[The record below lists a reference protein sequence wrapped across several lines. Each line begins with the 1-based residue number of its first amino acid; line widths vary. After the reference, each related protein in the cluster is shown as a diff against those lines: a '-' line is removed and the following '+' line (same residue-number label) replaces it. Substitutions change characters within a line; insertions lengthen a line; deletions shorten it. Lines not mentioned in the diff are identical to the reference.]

1 MSSENEIKT
10 SELNELV
17 KRTNLFKTYPQIS
30 IIKEIQTTLD
40 EKKDN

>member
-1 MSSENEIKT
+1 MSSENEIKV
-10 SELNELV
+10 SELDELV

-30 IIKEIQTTLD
+30 IIKEIQSALE